1 MSVLSNIFR
10 KKCIHSNQV
19 LSPFKLNLLGFFS
32 NFERQW
38 TVLLGIQEFAW
49 GPVAKFSGFRLCAL
63 AGRWLEIN
71 IRTFRHQDIR
81 TMNPFGWQRV
91 HECAD
96 GSSLWTGQD
105 CPSRVVS
112 VLENSRQGGALRYS
126 LKLSFS
132 IRTSMYPLGWQCVH
146 ECPRSSFWEPR
157 ESQTGRGLRALPSTF
172 APSSTL
178 SSGHLTS
185 CNDQQILLIIKINQ
199 TEDWVES
206 KESLLLWHQP
216 TPAFPSLDSA
226 LFLFFSS
233 NAFLWQRREGKEN
246 S

>member
-1 MSVLSNIFR
+1 MTTTPWMCRRIQFVDGGQGGIVPAEWSHFWRTLDRAGPWGIASN
-10 KKCIHSNQV
+10 C
-19 LSPFKLNLLGFFS
+19 LLT
-32 NFERQW
+32 R
-38 TVLLGIQEFAW
+38 A
-49 GPVAKFSGFRLCAL
+49 
-63 AGRWLEIN
+63 
-71 IRTFRHQDIR
+71 HQDIR
-81 TMNPFGWQRV
+81 TMYPF
-91 HECAD
+91 
-96 GSSLWTGQD
+96 
-105 CPSRVVS
+105 
-112 VLENSRQGGALRYS
+112 
-126 LKLSFS
+126 
-132 IRTSMYPLGWQCVH
+132 GWQCVH